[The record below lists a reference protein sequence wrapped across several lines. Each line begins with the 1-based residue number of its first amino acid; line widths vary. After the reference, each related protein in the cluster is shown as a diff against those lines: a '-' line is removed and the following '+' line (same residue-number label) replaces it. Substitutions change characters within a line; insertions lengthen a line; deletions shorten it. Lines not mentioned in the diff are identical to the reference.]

1 MLCWDTEIWRSR
13 GTAVV
18 VIWSVMVGVVVLG
31 VVARLP
37 CILRAI
43 VFASFTTCMVTLL
56 EASALMIRVT
66 SLLRGAKVISRAL
79 TALLYGG
86 NTVLTA
92 VSVVFALAS
101 RVFNAVSL
109 IAALLGL

>member
-1 MLCWDTEIWRSR
+1 MELLFCDS
-13 GTAVV
+13 
-18 VIWSVMVGVVVLG
+18 SSGVVG
-31 VVARLP
+31 SSGISGSFSVARLP

-86 NTVLTA
+86 QYGVDGGECCFCA
-92 VSVVFALAS
+92 CKQGV
-101 RVFNAVSL
+101 
-109 IAALLGL
+109 